1 MSTDIE
7 EYRGASITIR
17 FDGSKCIHSRFC
29 VLGQPGV
36 FRANVE
42 GPWID
47 PGAADPERIAEV
59 AHRCPSGAI
68 TYERHDGRP
77 QETPPAVNTARVLEH
92 GPVALHGDLVLD
104 GEPAGTRMTLC
115 RCGSSKNKPFCD
127 GSHSAAKFEAT
138 GEPPTAESKPL
149 ESRGGPLEITPFP
162 NGPVGVKGNLEV
174 VAGTG
179 RTVQRT
185 TNAALCRC
193 GASANKPF
201 CDGSHSKIGF
211 TTE

>member
-1 MSTDIE
+1 MSAKVE
-7 EYRGASITIR
+7 EYRGRSITIR

-47 PGAADPERIAEV
+47 PDAADPERIAEV

-68 TYERHDGRP
+68 TYERHDGGAD
-77 QETPPAVNTARVLEH
+77 EAAPAVNTARVLEN
-92 GPVALHGDLVLD
+92 GPVVLHGELVLD
-104 GEPAGTRMTLC
+104 GQPIGTRATLC
-115 RCGSSKNKPFCD
+115 RCGGSNNMPFCD
-127 GSHSAAKFEAT
+127 GSHETVEFEAT
-138 GEPPTAESKPL
+138 GEPPTAESNPL
-149 ESRGGPLEITPFP
+149 ESRGGPLHITPFP

-174 VAGTG
+174 IAGTG
-179 RTVQRT
+179 RTVQRCT
-185 TNAALCRC
+185 STALCRC
-193 GASANKPF
+193 GASNTKPF

-211 TTE
+211 ITD

>member
-1 MSTDIE
+1 MSTKAE
-7 EYRGASITIR
+7 EYRGRSVTIR
-17 FDGSKCIHSRFC
+17 FDGAKCIHSRFC

-47 PGAADPERIAEV
+47 PDAADPERIAEV

-77 QETPPAVNTARVLEH
+77 DETPPAVNSARVLEN
-92 GPVALHGDLVLD
+92 GPIALHGELILD

-115 RCGSSKNKPFCD
+115 RCGASKNRPFCD
-127 GSHSAAKFEAT
+127 GSHEAAEFVAS
-138 GEPPTAESKPL
+138 GEPPTAKSKTL
-149 ESRGGPLEITPFP
+149 EERGGPLEITPFD
-162 NGPVGVKGNLEV
+162 NGPVGIKGPIEII
-174 VAGTG
+174 AGSG

-193 GASANKPF
+193 GASKNKPF
-201 CDGSHSKIGF
+201 CDGSHSKSGF
-211 TTE
+211 TTD